1 MTTILKKG
9 YFLCILCICGI
20 SIVSSSCH
28 ITNHDISTS
37 PTSSPYITESPSSPF
52 TDEPMPTNTEAPHD
66 WIGNGYSY
74 SSDTLGITVEFPPN
88 WNEYVNIFESKSY
101 ENFLDNSSEPIDC
114 IYIVSKK
121 SGLSKDSFSS
131 SSDYDSVIAEIYWCP
146 AGAKGPE
153 ASFGECITMGSKND
167 GSLCLC
173 HLPLTGKMGLEQ
185 VDVDLWN
192 VYTTVENG
200 ILSGEYQFEIQEQ
213 M

>member
-37 PTSSPYITESPSSPF
+37 PTSSPYITKSPSSPF
-52 TDEPMPTNTEAPHD
+52 TDEPMPTTTEAPHD

-131 SSDYDSVIAEIYWCP
+131 SSEKKTGRQEILDYIEPYIY
-146 AGAKGPE
+146 E
-153 ASFGECITMGSKND
+153 QDFQAS
-167 GSLCLC
+167 
-173 HLPLTGKMGLEQ
+173 LPL
-185 VDVDLWN
+185 
-192 VYTTVENG
+192 
-200 ILSGEYQFEIQEQ
+200 FEIHPFPSVQVFHCV
-213 M
+213 

>member
-1 MTTILKKG
+1 MRTFLTTVLNRQTA
-9 YFLCILCICGI
+9 FILC
-20 SIVSSSCH
+20 
-28 ITNHDISTS
+28 
-37 PTSSPYITESPSSPF
+37 P
-52 TDEPMPTNTEAPHD
+52 
-66 WIGNGYSY
+66 
-74 SSDTLGITVEFPPN
+74 
-88 WNEYVNIFESKSY
+88 
-101 ENFLDNSSEPIDC
+101 
-114 IYIVSKK
+114 KK
-121 SGLSKDSFSS
+121 AAYQKIHFSS

-200 ILSGEYQFEIQEQ
+200 ILSGEYEFEIQEQ